1 MQDCR
6 CGTII
11 AEDLSIR
18 RERIMDL
25 GLQGR
30 VAMVTG
36 GSHGLGLQAASA
48 LGREGCKVG
57 ICARGAEQLEEARGE
72 LAASGVEVI
81 AVQADVTS
89 NDDLVQFH
97 NETRSAL
104 GEVDILVNNVG
115 GRRGTTDFQETG
127 MELFREGMEVNLF
140 SAVELVSLVL
150 PHMREQKWGRIISI
164 SSIYGREYGGSVDY
178 MTGKAGLIAF
188 SKHLALNLAP
198 ENVLVNCIAPGSIDF
213 PGSTWDRFQQNN
225 TPEVVDE
232 FISRNLPAGK
242 FGWPEPIGET
252 VAFLASERADLITGT
267 CLNVDGG
274 QSRSL
279 F

>member
-1 MQDCR
+1 
-6 CGTII
+6 
-11 AEDLSIR
+11 
-18 RERIMDL
+18 MDL

-57 ICARGAEQLEEARGE
+57 ICARGADQLEEARNE
-72 LAASGVEVI
+72 LAGAGIDVI
-81 AVQADVTS
+81 AVQADVTN
-89 NDDLVQFH
+89 NDDLARFH
-97 NETRSAL
+97 NETKSAL
-104 GEVDILVNNVG
+104 GECDILVNNVG

-127 MELFREGMEVNLF
+127 MQLFREGMEVNLF

-178 MTGKAGLIAF
+178 MTAKAGLIAF

-225 TPEVVDE
+225 PPEVVDD

>member
-1 MQDCR
+1 
-6 CGTII
+6 
-11 AEDLSIR
+11 
-18 RERIMDL
+18 MDL

-48 LGREGCKVG
+48 LGREGCKVA
-57 ICARGAEQLEEARGE
+57 ICARGADQLEEARNE
-72 LAASGVEVI
+72 LAGAGIDVI
-81 AVQADVTS
+81 AVQADVTN
-89 NDDLVQFH
+89 NDDLARFH
-97 NETRSAL
+97 NEAKSAL
-104 GEVDILVNNVG
+104 GECDILVNNVG

-127 MELFREGMEVNLF
+127 MQLFREGMEVNLF

-178 MTGKAGLIAF
+178 MTAKAGLIAF

-225 TPEVVDE
+225 PPEVVDD

>member
-1 MQDCR
+1 
-6 CGTII
+6 
-11 AEDLSIR
+11 
-18 RERIMDL
+18 MDL
-25 GLQGR
+25 GLEGR

-36 GSHGLGLQAASA
+36 GSHGLGKQAASA
-48 LGREGCKVG
+48 LGREGCRVA
-57 ICARGAEQLEEARGE
+57 ICARGSDQLEEARAE
-72 LAASGVEVI
+72 LAAAGIDVI
-81 AVQADVTS
+81 AVQADVT
-89 NDDLVQFH
+89 NHNDLVKFH
-97 NETRSAL
+97 HETQSAL
-104 GEVDILVNNVG
+104 GQVDILVNNVG

-127 MELFREGMEVNLF
+127 MERFREGMEVNLF
-140 SAVELVSLVL
+140 SAIELVYLVL

-178 MTGKAGLIAF
+178 MTAKAGLIAF

-198 ENVLVNCIAPGSIDF
+198 ENVLVNCVAPGSIDF

-225 TPEVVDE
+225 PPEVVDD

-252 VAFLASERADLITGT
+252 VAFLASDRADLITGT

>member
-1 MQDCR
+1 
-6 CGTII
+6 
-11 AEDLSIR
+11 
-18 RERIMDL
+18 MDL

-30 VAMVTG
+30 VAMITG
-36 GSHGLGLQAASA
+36 GSHGLGKQSAAA
-48 LGREGCKVG
+48 LGREGCKVA
-57 ICARGAEQLEEARGE
+57 ICARGAEQLEEARAE
-72 LAASGVEVI
+72 LAGAGIEVI
-81 AVQADVTS
+81 AVQADVT
-89 NDDLVQFH
+89 NQDDRVRFH
-97 NETRSAL
+97 DEARSAF
-104 GEVDILVNNVG
+104 GEVDILVNNAG
-115 GRRGTTDFQETG
+115 GRRGEIDFLATG
-127 MELFREGMEVNLF
+127 MDRFREGLEFNLF
-140 SAVELVSLVL
+140 SAVELVNLVL

-225 TPEVVDE
+225 TPEVVNE

>member
-1 MQDCR
+1 
-6 CGTII
+6 
-11 AEDLSIR
+11 
-18 RERIMDL
+18 MDL

-48 LGREGCKVG
+48 LGREGCKVA
-57 ICARGAEQLEEARGE
+57 ICARGADQLEEARNE
-72 LAASGVEVI
+72 LAGAGIDVI
-81 AVQADVTS
+81 AVQADVTN
-89 NDDLVQFH
+89 NDDLVRFH
-97 NETRSAL
+97 NEAKSAL
-104 GEVDILVNNVG
+104 GECDILVNNVG

-127 MELFREGMEVNLF
+127 MQLFREGMEVNLF

-150 PHMREQKWGRIISI
+150 PHMRKQKWGRIISI

-178 MTGKAGLIAF
+178 MTAKAGLIAF

-225 TPEVVDE
+225 PPEVVDD

>member
-1 MQDCR
+1 
-6 CGTII
+6 
-11 AEDLSIR
+11 
-18 RERIMDL
+18 MDL

-30 VAMVTG
+30 VAMITG
-36 GSHGLGLQAASA
+36 GSHGLGKQSAAA
-48 LGREGCKVG
+48 LGREGCKVA
-57 ICARGAEQLEEARGE
+57 ICARGAEQLEEARAE
-72 LAASGVEVI
+72 LAGTGIEVI

-89 NDDLVQFH
+89 QDDRVRFH
-97 NETRSAL
+97 DEARSAF
-104 GEVDILVNNVG
+104 GEVDILVNNAG
-115 GRRGTTDFQETG
+115 GRRGEIDFLATG
-127 MELFREGMEVNLF
+127 MDRFREGLEFNLF
-140 SAVELVSLVL
+140 SAVELVNLVL

-225 TPEVVDE
+225 TPEVVNE

>member
-1 MQDCR
+1 
-6 CGTII
+6 
-11 AEDLSIR
+11 
-18 RERIMDL
+18 MDL

-48 LGREGCKVG
+48 LGREGCKVA
-57 ICARGAEQLEEARGE
+57 ICARGAEQLEKARGE
-72 LAASGVEVI
+72 LAAAGVEVI

-89 NDDLVQFH
+89 NDDLARFH
-97 NETRSAL
+97 DETRSAL
-104 GEVDILVNNVG
+104 GECDILVNNVG

-127 MELFREGMEVNLF
+127 MERFREGMEVNLF

-178 MTGKAGLIAF
+178 MTAKAGLIAF

>member
-1 MQDCR
+1 
-6 CGTII
+6 
-11 AEDLSIR
+11 
-18 RERIMDL
+18 MDL
-25 GLQGR
+25 ALEGR
-30 VAMVTG
+30 VAMITG
-36 GSHGLGLQAASA
+36 GSHGLGKQSAAA
-48 LGREGCKVG
+48 LAREGCKVA
-57 ICARGAEQLEEARGE
+57 ICARGAEQLEETRAE
-72 LAASGVEVI
+72 FAALGYETL
-81 AVQADVTS
+81 AVQADVTN
-89 NDDLVQFH
+89 NDDLVRFH
-97 NETRSAL
+97 NETVAAL
-104 GEVDILVNNVG
+104 GEADILVNNVG
-115 GRRGTTDFQETG
+115 GRRGAVDFMETG
-127 MELFREGMEVNLF
+127 MEKFREGLEVNLF
-140 SAVELVSLVL
+140 SAVELVALVL
-150 PHMREQKWGRIISI
+150 PHMRTQRWGRIISI

-188 SKHLALNLAP
+188 SKHLALNLAK

-232 FISRNLPAGK
+232 FISRNLPAGR

-252 VAFLASERADLITGT
+252 VAFLASDKADLITGT